1 MGQRPKVSVG
11 AIWSALLQIADIDS
25 SREDFSVGPK
35 AEGRSGLV
43 GLWTDDRQGGLTWL
57 SARIASAEIL
67 DAIGVLQALAF
78 LAPGDAVIEGHNRLS
93 MLNWRGVF
101 SRRGLRGL
109 LTGGWTIEECQRKED
124 GSASHL
130 GTLTLKEAGR
140 VRGLQ
145 C

>member
-1 MGQRPKVSVG
+1 M
-11 AIWSALLQIADIDS
+11 
-25 SREDFSVGPK
+25 SRQNHCAKP
-35 AEGRSGLV
+35 LV
-43 GLWTDDRQGGLTWL
+43 GLWTDDRQGGLTRF
-57 SARIASAEIL
+57 SVRIASAGIL

-78 LAPGDAVIEGHNRLS
+78 LAPRDAVFKGHNRLS
-93 MLNWRGVF
+93 MLDWRGLF

-109 LTGGWTIEECQRKED
+109 LTDRWINEKCQQNED